1 MHIATF
7 SRRETQSILQDSSDT
22 EDWENE
28 WGPSISLSLKNI
40 LGKFYKPKI
49 RHKPLPPLPKLKFN
63 QDQMIVY
70 SCLNF
75 KDLQAVEEP
84 KTPAVLCSH
93 NTRQNSSSG
102 LLPRIIKN
110 RGHRENSDSKHITY
124 FSASV
129 KQPRASTSRKP
140 LEILRAS
147 IKK

>member
-1 MHIATF
+1 MHFKTF

-22 EDWENE
+22 KDWENE
-28 WGPSISLSLKNI
+28 WGPSISPSLKNI

-102 LLPRIIKN
+102 PLPRIIKN